1 MYGKINENLYVDD
14 GGAVEYY
21 ILRESEDEYIA
32 HAFRRDEDIEDIWKH
47 WEMHVTVTD
56 EMLTAAA
63 ESYGPEDV
71 EFLAAMDELQQC
83 PLDPEAITEEEK
95 QDIID
100 SLSA

>member
-1 MYGKINENLYVDD
+1 M
-14 GGAVEYY
+14 
-21 ILRESEDEYIA
+21 RESEDEYIA

-83 PLDPEAITEEEK
+83 PLEPEEITKEEK
-95 QDIID
+95 QDIINN
-100 SLSA
+100 LSV